1 MRILVFG
8 ATGLSGRRLVDCA
21 VGRGHSVSAF
31 VRDPA
36 SAELP
41 PGVRVIHGD
50 VTNRA
55 EVDNAV
61 DGHDAVLCALGA
73 ATPRRRSP
81 SLIVGVDHIVAAM
94 SDSGVHRLIYLSFLG
109 VPAGRHQLS
118 VLGRRVVAPI
128 LLRNVAK
135 DHAEKEEIIRRSS
148 LDWTIIRPPRLTNG
162 TATGDYRYGDD
173 IRASQIVPR
182 ISRAD
187 VAEFMIDRLDDPR
200 SIGRALA
207 IMP

>member
-1 MRILVFG
+1 MRILTFG
-8 ATGLSGRRLVDCA
+8 ATGLTGRRLVDSA
-21 VGRGHSVSAF
+21 VDRGYGVSAF
-31 VRDPA
+31 VRDPT
-36 SAELP
+36 SAAFS
-41 PGVRVIHGD
+41 PGVRVIRGD
-50 VTNRA
+50 VTDRGD
-55 EVDNAV
+55 VDSAV

-73 ATPRRRSP
+73 ATPLRRSP
-81 SLIVGVDHIVAAM
+81 GLVAGVGHIVAAM
-94 SDSGVHRLIYLSFLG
+94 TNSGVHRLIYLSFLG

-135 DHAEKEEIIRRSS
+135 DHTEKEEIVRRSG
-148 LDWTIIRPPRLTNG
+148 LDWTLVRPPRLTNG
-162 TATGDYRYGDD
+162 PATGNYRYGDE

-182 ISRAD
+182 ISRDD
-187 VAEFMIDRLDDPR
+187 VAEFMIDQLDDPR